1 MNSSGTGANARWW
14 PAMLLAVAAS
24 FAALSAVI
32 ATSDAVPAV
41 DLTVARWVQG
51 VDFPA
56 WTGLLRLAAYLTDKP
71 AGPAIVV
78 AFLFAL
84 WLRRLPAEMIVL
96 SVAQTLYVP
105 QLWVKQLVQRPRP
118 TEDLIS
124 ITEMGDGFAF
134 PSGHITLGVAVYGT
148 VAMIALT
155 RLKPG
160 WRRKRRPGSVRRYP
174 HPLGYLPSDLR
185 RALAVGRAGRCPAG
199 SPLAL
204 RDHLALPEHAAPRRA
219 AEAAAPPARAGPVS
233 APGDDPAASR
243 AAPAPGLSAPP
254 ADDRYA
260 TSRDRHASKSET
272 RGPMRSTAP
281 P

>member
-1 MNSSGTGANARWW
+1 MNSSDTGANARWW
-14 PAMLLAVAAS
+14 PAMLLAAAAS
-24 FAALSAVI
+24 FAALTAVI
-32 ATSDAVPAV
+32 ATSDAVPSV

-84 WLRRLPAEMIVL
+84 WLRRLPAEVIVL
-96 SVAQTLYVP
+96 SVAQTLYLP

-160 WRRKRRPGSVRRYP
+160 WRGNAVLGASGVILMLSALSRPTFGAHWPSDVLGGVLLGGIWLFVTTWLYLSMRRAGGLPRPLRRPLALAESLLLETTPQRLVRR
-174 HPLGYLPSDLR
+174 LR
-185 RALAVGRAGRCPAG
+185 RA
-199 SPLAL
+199 
-204 RDHLALPEHAAPRRA
+204 
-219 AEAAAPPARAGPVS
+219 
-233 APGDDPAASR
+233 
-243 AAPAPGLSAPP
+243 
-254 ADDRYA
+254 
-260 TSRDRHASKSET
+260 
-272 RGPMRSTAP
+272 
-281 P
+281 